1 MVQAGVPLYEVQ
13 KVLGHSTPLMT
24 ERYAHLQPQ
33 HLQGAVRVLDAVLGG
48 LDTQMD
54 TCSSE
59 ASGAANKSPVKPLKT
74 R

>member
-13 KVLGHSTPLMT
+13 KVLGHSTPPMT

-48 LDTQMD
+48 LDTRW
-54 TCSSE
+54 T
-59 ASGAANKSPVKPLKT
+59 PLPP
-74 R
+74 RPLGRRISFLLNH